1 MRVASTEGFAVG
13 WYGKIPGTSDSVA
26 RRMPSSFRDPWDR
39 WLHSVLE
46 GSRQRLGARW
56 QEAFLSMPVWRF
68 VLGPGLIGSCGWAGL
83 LVPSVDAVGR
93 YFPLTVA
100 AELSPSVDAVSTL
113 LGARGWFDPIEAI
126 ALEAI
131 GPNSDTATIDAALAQ
146 LRFAPDGLRAA
157 EASDATL
164 PVRGE
169 KPQALCVGL
178 AAAPAEASPRLRALA
193 ARLCE
198 PHSAWLTEPSELS
211 GRTLLLC
218 EGLPAGAQFG
228 AMMDGRWLEHGWA
241 RRELGATSA

>member
-1 MRVASTEGFAVG
+1 MREASSGGFAVG
-13 WYGKIPGTSDSVA
+13 WYGKIPGTGDFVA
-26 RRMPSSFRDPWDR
+26 RRMPSSFRDSWDPW
-39 WLHSVLE
+39 LQSALE
-46 GSRQRLGARW
+46 GSQLRLGARW
-56 QEAFLSMPVWRF
+56 QEAFLSMPAWRF
-68 VLGPGLIGSCGWAGL
+68 VLGPGLIGLSGWAGL

-93 YFPLTVA
+93 CFPLTVA

-113 LGARGWFDPIEAI
+113 LGARRWFDQVEAI

-131 GPNSDTATIDAALAQ
+131 GPDSDSAAIDAALAQ
-146 LRFAPDGLRAA
+146 LRFVPDGLRAA
-157 EASDATL
+157 EASDATM

-178 AAAPAEASPRLRALA
+178 AAGSAEASPRLRALA

-211 GRTLLLC
+211 ARTLLLC
-218 EGLPAGAQFG
+218 EGLPAGAQFS

-241 RRELGATSA
+241 RRELGAASA